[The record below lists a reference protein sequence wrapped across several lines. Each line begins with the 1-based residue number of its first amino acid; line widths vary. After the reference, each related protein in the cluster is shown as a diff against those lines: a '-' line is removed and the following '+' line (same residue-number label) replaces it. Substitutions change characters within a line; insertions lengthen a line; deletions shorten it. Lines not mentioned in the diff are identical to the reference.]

1 MVNHYT
7 IQMASKISGVGVHT
21 IRAWEKRY
29 KAIVPIRDEAGHRVY
44 SKEDVEKLK
53 LLSELC
59 VLGYTISK
67 IAGLSS
73 EELREQLS
81 DLGKN
86 SAITS
91 ANNLKLIDENQDVNI
106 EEMLI
111 ILRLALKSYK
121 LDVIS
126 QELSKIKNLF
136 NTREFIFKVIGPL
149 MSDLGRAVYMGEFT
163 IAQEHALSSIVRYQL
178 GHILYR
184 PNEASKNRPIYLVCG
199 IEGDLHEFGIL
210 QAAILCQYY
219 DLNVFYLG
227 PNLPLDALVDTV
239 KSLNVKGVIIGATA
253 MMNVQSKKDVD
264 SYIERLV
271 KKIDKNIDVVIGGPV
286 VIQPQV
292 VSELKR
298 FYHMKTLLE
307 LDQYIKDSV

>member
-67 IAGLSS
+67 IARLSS

-126 QELSKIKNLF
+126 QDHNYS
-136 NTREFIFKVIGPL
+136 P
-149 MSDLGRAVYMGEFT
+149 Y
-163 IAQEHALSSIVRYQL
+163 
-178 GHILYR
+178 
-184 PNEASKNRPIYLVCG
+184 
-199 IEGDLHEFGIL
+199 
-210 QAAILCQYY
+210 
-219 DLNVFYLG
+219 
-227 PNLPLDALVDTV
+227 ALV
-239 KSLNVKGVIIGATA
+239 VI
-253 MMNVQSKKDVD
+253 
-264 SYIERLV
+264 
-271 KKIDKNIDVVIGGPV
+271 
-286 VIQPQV
+286 
-292 VSELKR
+292 
-298 FYHMKTLLE
+298 FH
-307 LDQYIKDSV
+307 